1 MGRKGCEISK
11 CEFTPECYSAV
22 IQIFSGTWIRSKR
35 KKTFPGENE
44 ICTFGIFMNESHSKK
59 HTFTTLDVFLSCLN
73 CLQPFYS
80 LGVNDRKWNQFHD
93 PALLNQIPPH
103 RISKKNH
110 EGFRMATVGI
120 NPTNV
125 GILNPT
131 KIPLNE
137 ILEGVEQ
144 NSPQTIKAPKL
155 LG

>member
-1 MGRKGCEISK
+1 MPFQMYVWMEKVVKFQNVNSL
-11 CEFTPECYSAV
+11 PECYSAV

-103 RISKKNH
+103 RKSKKKY
-110 EGFRMATVGI
+110 EGGLA
-120 NPTNV
+120 
-125 GILNPT
+125 
-131 KIPLNE
+131 
-137 ILEGVEQ
+137 GV
-144 NSPQTIKAPKL
+144 
-155 LG
+155 